1 MKDSRLTLSVVNN
14 QVAAMAPNKKKK
26 KALNNPGRGYATTST
41 PSKAKPQEQAATS
54 EENTE
59 LTASD
64 QSLRGQLHASE
75 SEKPERELHELSP
88 EELEL
93 QLEES
98 DLQLLAEKH
107 GEKSRKDAAHQA
119 SRSNTEKRHLRSQ
132 AEKLI
137 LHPWLPVDLVNLIL
151 SYVENQHYDGKISMT
166 ASHASNIPEDEMV
179 IRVWTVEQTLIR
191 MGFSSDQ
198 ARDASRNL
206 VKREFSGS
214 PAAAAGKE
222 SIWGL
227 NECLNWLAMTCDAS
241 HLPQYEV
248 VFNVHH
254 PQTVPVEAID
264 QEVVGTAVSCF
275 TSGREI

>member
-1 MKDSRLTLSVVNN
+1 
-14 QVAAMAPNKKKK
+14 MAPNRKKK
-26 KALNNPGRGYATTST
+26 KASSNPGRGFATTST

-54 EENTE
+54 EENAE
-59 LTASD
+59 LTAGD
-64 QSLRGQLHASE
+64 ESLRGQLHASE

-107 GEKSRKDAAHQA
+107 GEKSRKEAAHQA
-119 SRSNTEKRHLRSQ
+119 SRSITEKRHLRSQ

-137 LHPWLPVDLVNLIL
+137 LHPWLPEDLINLIL
-151 SYVENQHYDGKISMT
+151 SYVESQHYDGKNST
-166 ASHASNIPEDEMV
+166 PASHALNVPEDDLV

-227 NECLNWLAMTCDAS
+227 NECLNWLAMTCDVS

-248 VFNVHH
+248 IFNANR
-254 PQTVPVEAID
+254 PRTAPVEAVD

-275 TSGREI
+275 TSRREI